1 MKVSGTFEV
10 NLQPLASF
18 AGGGDGIKLGRMS
31 IEKTFR
37 GELSASSKGEM
48 LTAVTPVEGSAGYV
62 AIEQVTGTLS
72 GRNGRFVL
80 QHFGTMSQEQN
91 FLLLEV
97 VPNSGTGELT
107 GISGKMSIQIK
118 DGQHFYEFDYE
129 LAS

>member
-1 MKVSGTFEV
+1 MKGWGTFEV

-18 AGGGDGIKLGRMS
+18 AEGSDGINLGRMS
-31 IEKTFR
+31 IEKTFH
-37 GELSASSKGEM
+37 GELSATSKGEM
-48 LTAVTPVEGSAGYV
+48 LTAMTLVEGSAGYV

-80 QHFGTMSQEQN
+80 QHFGTMSQGQT

-107 GISGKMSIQIK
+107 GLSGKMSIQIEN
-118 DGQHFYEFDYE
+118 GQHSYEFDYE

>member
-1 MKVSGTFEV
+1 MKGSGTFEV

-18 AGGGDGIKLGRMS
+18 TGGSDGIKLGRMS

-37 GELSASSKGEM
+37 GELSATSKGEM
-48 LTAVTPVEGSAGYV
+48 LTAMTPVEGSAGYV

-80 QHFGTMSQEQN
+80 QHFGTMSQAQP

-107 GISGKMSIQIK
+107 GISGKMSIQIE
-118 DGQHFYEFDYE
+118 DGQHAYEFDYE

>member
-1 MKVSGTFEV
+1 MKVLGTFEV

-18 AGGGDGIKLGRMS
+18 AEGNDNINLGRMS
-31 IEKTFR
+31 IEKTFS
-37 GELSASSKGEM
+37 GELSATSQGEM
-48 LTAVTPVEGSAGYV
+48 LTAMTPVKGSAGYV
-62 AIEQVTGTLS
+62 AIEQVTGALS

-80 QHFGTMSQEQN
+80 QHFGTMSQEHN

-97 VPNSGTGELT
+97 VPDSGTGELT
-107 GISGKMSIQIK
+107 GISGKMSIRIE